1 MVCASTGESLP
12 VCDFSNSYLSECLI
26 REVTI
31 SNRKA
36 MLLLYIDLLVKHLMN
51 MTLLS
56 AV

>member
-26 REVTI
+26 PEVTI

-56 AV
+56 AI